1 MSYSKLPDWRSQVG
15 HAFADAVQDTLRK
28 YDREVMDKTDPE
40 VIAMAVM
47 QDLGFSKAHRVPEV
61 QRAVVRWCRGVVETE
76 DRR

>member
-1 MSYSKLPDWRSQVG
+1 MNDHKIPDYRSAVG
-15 HAFADAVQDTLRK
+15 HAMADAVQETLRK

-61 QRAVVRWCRGVVETE
+61 QRAVVRWCRGVVEG
-76 DRR
+76 